1 MDNEIINVE
10 EMSDDELLEYLN
22 DLADETRKS
31 VVVGDRIYEKLRT
44 ISRHVRYRSIVDKK
58 IHEKLDEIMKMI

>member
-22 DLADETRKS
+22 DLADKTCRS

-44 ISRHVRYRSIVDKK
+44 ISRHVRYRSNVDKK